1 MYTGIMLFLIA
12 GGVFFLIQQSKN
24 KKRRDVITEKL
35 SGLSSKTKLK
45 KEIAEPV
52 LTKIH
57 KRTSKVIGA
66 MDLFEEKTFLKIAIV
81 FIINLTALFMHYS
94 GILTFTFKNGAL
106 LFIMSII
113 FVILAPAKVKKIIS
127 ARRVKK
133 ISTDL
138 PFAIDIMAICIRSG
152 MTIENAFSYISKH
165 FSNVN
170 PDIAILFERTSLKTE
185 VSGISEALD
194 QLYEE
199 VPSPE
204 VRMFCS
210 TLQQSVSF
218 GSSIYPILVELSRD
232 IREMQLISV
241 EEKVASLSAKMSA
254 PMILFIMFP
263 ILAIVAGPGFIR
275 MMNIWSN

>member
-1 MYTGIMLFLIA
+1 MYTGIMLLLIVGGIFL
-12 GGVFFLIQQSKN
+12 LIQYSRN
-24 KKRRDVITEKL
+24 MKRRNFITEKL
-35 SGLSSKTKLK
+35 SGVNAKTKLNI
-45 KEIAEPV
+45 EVTEPV

-57 KRTSKVIGA
+57 RRTSKVIST
-66 MDLFEEKTFLKIAIV
+66 MDLFEEKIFLKITIV
-81 FIINLTALFMHYS
+81 FITNLTALFIHYF
-94 GILTFTFKNGAL
+94 GVFTFTFKSGAL
-106 LFIMSII
+106 FFIISII
-113 FVILAPAKVKKIIS
+113 FVILAPAKIKKGIS

-133 ISTDL
+133 ISEDL

-152 MTIENAFSYISKH
+152 MTIENAFSHVAKN

-194 QLYEE
+194 QLYGE

-275 MMNIWSN
+275 MMSIWSN

>member
-12 GGVFFLIQQSKN
+12 GGVFLLIQQSKN
-24 KKRRDVITEKL
+24 KKRRDVLTEKL
-35 SGLSSKTKLK
+35 SGLSSKTKVK

-81 FIINLTALFMHYS
+81 FIINLTALFIHYS
-94 GILTFTFKNGAL
+94 GIFTFTFKNGSL
-106 LFIMSII
+106 LFIISII
-113 FVILAPAKVKKIIS
+113 FVILAPAKIKKIIS

-152 MTIENAFSYISKH
+152 MTIENAFSYISKN

-170 PDIAILFERTSLKTE
+170 PDIAVLFERTSLKTE

-194 QLYEE
+194 QLYKE